1 MSNFRNPTNNNLNIT
16 NSVKQIFISQKN
28 TGYLF
33 DLIVSKILKSK
44 PQYQPVLFNYINKYK
59 ENIIQLQ
66 DLLFNDSF
74 LKIYKKM
81 ESSGNNIDFE
91 EILIELNKLTVL
103 KFEHMLV
110 NDLADKFTQNNVE
123 TPSQSNLQ
131 QSQFQPQPQPQF
143 QSQPQPQFQS
153 QPQPQ
158 FQSQSQSQFQSQSQS
173 QFQSQPQQ
181 TTMSNQMYY
190 ANSYKEDDISVTSF
204 TSEDKSTLLSTE
216 FFSGNAVFEDG
227 KYTFLLKTHDIS
239 GINIDNIK
247 IKYNL
252 YNITEH
258 NNKFVLIEGGV
269 KTDVFIPIGYYDIS
283 TLIDMISDCTNDA
296 SVNRNKDYFYKVF
309 LNTFKNKIC
318 FLCDYVNK
326 EQVTKPISFGIAF
339 YKSKNT
345 NIINLYEMLGFYKT
359 NYINNN
365 LYVAEDF
372 ANTNIFDEIYCKLYL
387 DNMELPKYKTSN
399 LNFCFFEKI
408 NTDMDKS
415 FGKTISTQFNDDF
428 YTFDNILKAKNLS
441 LKFYNNYNSQITSP
455 MWFKCKIS
463 FECI

>member
-1 MSNFRNPTNNNLNIT
+1 MSSFRNPTNNNLNIT

-74 LKIYKKM
+74 LKIYQKM
-81 ESSGNNIDFE
+81 ESSGNIDFE

-103 KFEHMLV
+103 KFEQMLT
-110 NDLADKFTQNNVE
+110 NDLADKFTQNNLE
-123 TPSQSNLQ
+123 TLSQSNLQ
-131 QSQFQPQPQPQF
+131 QSNLQQSNLQ
-143 QSQPQPQFQS
+143 QSQPRF
-153 QPQPQ
+153 
-158 FQSQSQSQFQSQSQS
+158 QSQSQFQPQSQP
-173 QFQSQPQQ
+173 QFQPQQ
-181 TTMSNQMYY
+181 TTISNQMYY

-247 IKYNL
+247 VKYNL

-326 EQVTKPISFGIAF
+326 EQVTKPISFGISF

-387 DNMELPKYKTSN
+387 DNMELPKYTTSN

>member
-1 MSNFRNPTNNNLNIT
+1 MSSFRNPTNNNLNIT

-74 LKIYKKM
+74 LKIYQKM
-81 ESSGNNIDFE
+81 ESSGNIDFE

-103 KFEHMLV
+103 KFEQMLT
-110 NDLADKFTQNNVE
+110 NDLADKFTQNNLE
-123 TPSQSNLQ
+123 TLSQSNLQ
-131 QSQFQPQPQPQF
+131 QSNLQQSQPQFQPQSQPQF
-143 QSQPQPQFQS
+143 QPQF
-153 QPQPQ
+153 
-158 FQSQSQSQFQSQSQS
+158 
-173 QFQSQPQQ
+173 QPQQ
-181 TTMSNQMYY
+181 TTISNQMYY

-247 IKYNL
+247 VKYNL

-326 EQVTKPISFGIAF
+326 EQVTKPISFGISF

-387 DNMELPKYKTSN
+387 DNMELPKYTTSN

>member
-1 MSNFRNPTNNNLNIT
+1 MSSFRNPTNNNLNIA

-74 LKIYKKM
+74 LKIYQKT
-81 ESSGNNIDFE
+81 ESSGNIDFE

-103 KFEHMLV
+103 KFEQMLV

-123 TPSQSNLQ
+123 TSSQSNLQ
-131 QSQFQPQPQPQF
+131 QSNLQQSNLQQSNLQQSNLQQSNLQQSNLQ
-143 QSQPQPQFQS
+143 QSQPR
-153 QPQPQ
+153 
-158 FQSQSQSQFQSQSQS
+158 
-173 QFQSQPQQ
+173 FQSQPQQ

-227 KYTFLLKTHDIS
+227 KYTFLLKTDDIS

-258 NNKFVLIEGGV
+258 NNKFVLIESGV

-326 EQVTKPISFGIAF
+326 EQVTKPISFGISF

-387 DNMELPKYKTSN
+387 DNMELPKYTTSN